1 MFSIRSMASVLLAAA
16 FVGGCQS
23 VAYVPGTPEYAAAQ
37 VSRGYDCGLRV
48 ERARVASKLR
58 ADERPIF
65 RQAGAQAAVRSYNA
79 PQACSAWERAAVQG
93 ELNRLAR

>member
-1 MFSIRSMASVLLAAA
+1 MLRVRSIRVICFSALL
-16 FVGGCQS
+16 GGCQS

-79 PQACSAWERAAVQG
+79 PRHCSDWERAAVQD
-93 ELNRLAR
+93 ELNRLTR